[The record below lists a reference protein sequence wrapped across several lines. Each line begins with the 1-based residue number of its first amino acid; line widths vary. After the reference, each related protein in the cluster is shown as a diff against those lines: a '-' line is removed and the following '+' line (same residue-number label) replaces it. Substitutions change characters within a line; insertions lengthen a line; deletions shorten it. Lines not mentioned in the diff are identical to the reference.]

1 MEFKKLEIE
10 SEGSWI
16 KQKLANPRFKRTVIY
31 TLGGAVIG
39 FLFFFLTDGMFM
51 DKMPRKDI
59 IQSIVIGA
67 FMGFFITNSPCAKG
81 RC

>member
-10 SEGSWI
+10 PEGSWF
-16 KQKLANPRFKRTVIY
+16 KQKFANPRFKRTVIY

-39 FLFFFLTDGMFM
+39 FMFFFLLEGMFM
-51 DKMPRKDI
+51 DKMSSKDI
-59 IQSIVIGA
+59 VQSAVIGA
-67 FMGFFITNSPCAKG
+67 FMGFFITNSPCARW

>member
-1 MEFKKLEIE
+1 MEFKKLEIK
-10 SEGSWI
+10 SEGSWL
-16 KQKLANPRFKRTVIY
+16 KQKFANPRFKRTIIY

-39 FLFFFLTDGMFM
+39 FLFFFLLEGMFM

-67 FMGFFITNSPCAKG
+67 FMGFFITNSPCARG